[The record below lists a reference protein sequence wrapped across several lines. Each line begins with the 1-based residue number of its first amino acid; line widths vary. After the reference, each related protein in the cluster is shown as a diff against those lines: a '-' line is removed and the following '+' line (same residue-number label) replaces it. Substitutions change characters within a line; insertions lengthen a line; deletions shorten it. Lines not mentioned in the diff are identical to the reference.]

1 MPWLLFVYLKNVPNF
16 VTTKKGGKNQI
27 ENTATWFD
35 VLQFPAIPFHNCC
48 IICSRTHIQAY
59 KLCNSTA
66 PRPLSATHYKFRLL
80 FTHIMLL
87 LLLFAVFGIAFS
99 WPKNVLVRAISRT
112 HTHMQTRGAPS
123 LPCNSPRW
131 RQSSALILVWWR
143 DQSKQSIDRS
153 ISVRCYWRVPRGMQ
167 AYIFTLYTH
176 ICKHISPQHKILQ
189 LQQKR
194 CVALAVMPFW
204 CKTFHCCCF
213 CNGWSVLQKMFTFMQ
228 VCAFV

>member
-1 MPWLLFVYLKNVPNF
+1 MPDNKKCHDYCLFIWKMYRILLQ
-16 VTTKKGGKNQI
+16 KKGGKNQI

-48 IICSRTHIQAY
+48 IICSRTHTQAY

-66 PRPLSATHYKFRLL
+66 PRPLSHYKFRLL

-153 ISVRCYWRVPRGMQ
+153 ISVRCYWRMPRGDAGVHIYFVH
-167 AYIFTLYTH
+167 AY
-176 ICKHISPQHKILQ
+176 
-189 LQQKR
+189 
-194 CVALAVMPFW
+194 M
-204 CKTFHCCCF
+204 
-213 CNGWSVLQKMFTFMQ
+213 
-228 VCAFV
+228 